1 MFKKGLSIQFA
12 LSCHYNI
19 KYNGVGCTQESVCM
33 TTAEFGGGSGAGG
46 GGRGEERSLLIK
58 EIQRR

>member
-19 KYNGVGCTQESVCM
+19 KYNRVGCTQESVCM
-33 TTAEFGGGSGAGG
+33 TTAEFGGGSGGE
-46 GGRGEERSLLIK
+46 GRGEERSLLIK